1 MSARLIRAAAGALLL
16 ALAACSGGRD
26 PTGPDQNPPG
36 GDAPGGEQQNPPPA
50 GDVSGLYVLANVN
63 DGNPGQTVTLS
74 NPDGR
79 VIGIYRFD
87 SRQSKLT
94 LNPDRTWTLSLA
106 YEDDQHT
113 AVLEDEGTFAAD
125 QGQEDGFDFHSNRY
139 GDDFHVL
146 AKQGVAVIGYDFD
159 GDGQID
165 THFAFGRLGTQG

>member
-1 MSARLIRAAAGALLL
+1 MSARLIRAAAGTLLL

-36 GDAPGGEQQNPPPA
+36 GDPPGGEQQNPPPA
-50 GDVSGLYVLANVN
+50 GDVSGVYVLANVN
-63 DGNPGQTVTLS
+63 DGNPGQTVMLS